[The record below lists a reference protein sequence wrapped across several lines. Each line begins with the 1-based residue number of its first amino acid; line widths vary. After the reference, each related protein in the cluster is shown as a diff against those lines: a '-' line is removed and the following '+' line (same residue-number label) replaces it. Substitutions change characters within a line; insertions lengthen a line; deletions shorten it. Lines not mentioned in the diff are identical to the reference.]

1 MLKDFRRAIGQA
13 SEVLP
18 KVNSDFE
25 QACLWILTEAFKRMK
40 REKRYDLTWK
50 ETRFSASLVGYM
62 RKIRHEEDY
71 PLLRIDPESCL
82 YREEMLK
89 GIEDPDTAPRIDIKI
104 SPAWGIHEDVYYGI
118 EAKILVEKDWRTR
131 DASRLHSRYIATG
144 IDNFVNGRY
153 SDKMDRGGMA
163 GYVVQG
169 SASEIASKVNN
180 LLIRDG
186 RNKEKL
192 MNPHSINGCSDCCQ
206 SKHIRTTDNKE
217 IELHHIFLTFV

>member
-1 MLKDFRRAIGQA
+1 M
-13 SEVLP
+13 
-18 KVNSDFE
+18 
-25 QACLWILTEAFKRMK
+25 TEAFKRMK
-40 REKRYDLTWK
+40 QEKRYELTWE
-50 ETRFSASLVGYM
+50 ETRFSACLVGYM
-62 RKIRHEEDY
+62 QKIRHEEDMA
-71 PLLRIDPESCL
+71 LRIDPESHL

-89 GIEDPDTAPRIDIKI
+89 GTEDPDTAPRIDIKI
-104 SPAWGIHEDVYYGI
+104 SGGWVHEDEYYGI
-118 EAKILVEKDWRTR
+118 EGKILVEKDWRTR
-131 DASRLHSRYIATG
+131 DDSYLRRRYIATG

-153 SDKMDRGGMA
+153 SDKIGLGCMV

-169 SASEIASKVNN
+169 SASEIASKINN

-206 SKHIRTTDNKE
+206 SKHIRTTDNKQ

>member
-1 MLKDFRRAIGQA
+1 MQ
-13 SEVLP
+13 
-18 KVNSDFE
+18 
-25 QACLWILTEAFKRMK
+25 
-40 REKRYDLTWK
+40 
-50 ETRFSASLVGYM
+50 
-62 RKIRHEEDY
+62 KIRHEEDMA
-71 PLLRIDPESCL
+71 LRIDPESHL

-89 GIEDPDTAPRIDIKI
+89 GTEDPDTAPRIDIKI
-104 SPAWGIHEDVYYGI
+104 SGGWVHEDEYYGI
-118 EAKILVEKDWRTR
+118 EGKILVENNWRTR
-131 DASRLHSRYIATG
+131 DDSYLRRRYIATG

-153 SDKMDRGGMA
+153 SDKIGLGCMV

-206 SKHIRTTDNKE
+206 SKHIRTTDNKQ

>member
-1 MLKDFRRAIGQA
+1 MLKDFQNTIGRA
-13 SEVLP
+13 SDVLP
-18 KVNSDFE
+18 NVDSNFE
-25 QACLWILTEAFKRMK
+25 QACLWIMTEAFKRMK
-40 REKRYDLTWK
+40 QEKCYDLTWK
-50 ETRFSASLVGYM
+50 ETRFSACLIGYM
-62 RKIRHEEDY
+62 QKIRQQNDIR
-71 PLLRIDPESCL
+71 LKIDPESHL

-104 SPAWGIHEDVYYGI
+104 SGGWVKEDVYYGI

-131 DASRLHSRYIATG
+131 DASYLRRRYIATG
-144 IDNFVNGRY
+144 IDNFVNGQY
-153 SDKMDRGGMA
+153 SDKMDRGCIA

-169 SASEIASKVNN
+169 SAAKVALTINK

-206 SKHIRTTDNKE
+206 SKHIRTTDNEE